1 MEGLAVFEKAW
12 YTFTVGA
19 LFAPQPAYG
28 QRIAA
33 QAAIGRRQTS
43 CCSASMT
50 DVDDYIT
57 SKVDSYSHTLV
68 HG

>member
-33 QAAIGRRQTS
+33 QAAIGKATRQ
-43 CCSASMT
+43 SAVAMRQ
-50 DVDDYIT
+50 
-57 SKVDSYSHTLV
+57 
-68 HG
+68 